1 MISRRAYV
9 ATSLVLMLAC
19 QSIGSDDDAREVD
32 SCVPQDDSGEGGRG
46 GDPEDSTVEDLADL
60 ARDVSAEG
68 GSKPPPDPGERDAG
82 EGDAGERDALVGG
95 LPDLTG
101 VHLLAV
107 ATFIDSDRPLLFKAD
122 VVLMPNSSPTPDN
135 AGTLSVTAQALRC
148 QFQQVCDKVPVGVV
162 LPTVSAAVNE
172 NGEFLLDLGRLTV
185 PGESNPIS
193 GRPITAILK
202 LYGRIQSDTLACG
215 AFGGLV
221 FDPVAAPLDGT
232 GSTFA
237 LTKQGVAGGD
247 VDFLAASVVKACPAP
262 LEPDAGA
269 PAPGGL

>member
-1 MISRRAYV
+1 MRSRRAYV
-9 ATSLVLMLAC
+9 ATSFVLMLAC
-19 QSIGSDDDAREVD
+19 QSIGSDDDALEVD
-32 SCVPQDDSGEGGRG
+32 SRVPGNDSGEGGRG
-46 GDPEDSTVEDLADL
+46 GDPEDSTVGDLADF
-60 ARDVSAEG
+60 ARDANAEG
-68 GSKPPPDPGERDAG
+68 GSKPPPDPGERDAGERDAG

-95 LPDLTG
+95 LSDLTG
-101 VHLLAV
+101 VHLLAI
-107 ATFIDSDRPLLFKAD
+107 ATFIDPDRPLLFKAD

-148 QFQQVCDKVPVGVV
+148 QYQQVCDKVPVGVV

-202 LYGRIQSDTLACG
+202 LYGRIQSDALACG
-215 AFGGLV
+215 GVGGEI
-221 FDPVAAPLDGT
+221 FDPIMAPLDGT

-237 LTKQGVAGGD
+237 LTKQGAAGAE
-247 VDFLAASVVKACPAP
+247 VDFLAAPVVKDCT
-262 LEPDAGA
+262 E

>member
-1 MISRRAYV
+1 
-9 ATSLVLMLAC
+9 MLAC

-32 SCVPQDDSGEGGRG
+32 SRVPGNDSGEGGRG
-46 GDPEDSTVEDLADL
+46 GDPEDSKVEDLADL
-60 ARDVSAEG
+60 ARDANAEG

-107 ATFIDSDRPLLFKAD
+107 ATFIDPAQPLLFKAD

-148 QFQQVCDKVPVGVV
+148 QFQQVCDKVPVGPV
-162 LPTVSAAVNE
+162 LPTISAPVNAS
-172 NGEFLLDLGRLTV
+172 GEFLLDLGRLTV
-185 PGESNPIS
+185 PGEANPIS
-193 GRPITAILK
+193 GRPISAILR
-202 LYGRIQSDTLACG
+202 LSGAIRSDTLACG
-215 AFGGLV
+215 VVGGEI
-221 FDPVAAPLDGT
+221 FDPVAASLDGT

-237 LTKQGVAGGD
+237 LTMQGAAGAE
-247 VDFLAASVVKACPAP
+247 VDFLAAPVVKDCT
-262 LEPDAGA
+262 G